1 MALVKFISGD
11 GVEHEVEHD
20 SLSAGVMR
28 TAGFQEVG
36 DHPAA
41 DEPFVYT
48 LPEAIAQNEGLDES
62 TEAKEAAEKPAK
74 AGTQSKK
81 K

>member
-36 DHPAA
+36 DHPVVK
-41 DEPFVYT
+41 EPFVYT
-48 LPEAIAQNEGLDES
+48 LPDAIAQNDGVDES
-62 TEAKEAAEKPAK
+62 TEAKAAAAKKAPAK
-74 AGTQSKK
+74 KK
-81 K
+81 